1 MKEHDANANAII
13 FARAGC
19 GDQKGQSYVQK
30 QLERCRQF
38 AFSHNLNVQHEFS
51 CPGMAAWQGFD
62 TLLRFL
68 QQHPDCRHLI
78 VEKIDWLIRNL
89 CDFTALGR
97 LPIKI
102 HLVGEELLN
111 GEPATTRKA
120 PGVVAKKIG
129 KRLKRSAAIQLMLY
143 PRLAAK
149 SAIVSGSR
157 AAKLPLSSFCIK
169 AALKETAFVL
179 GCSISDLIPEE
190 ELRIYRRLR
199 F

>member
-19 GDQKGQSYVQK
+19 GDQNGQSYVQE

-38 AFSHNLNVQHEFS
+38 ALSHDLNVQHEFS
-51 CPGMAAWQGFD
+51 CPGIAAWQGFD

-78 VEKIDWLIRNL
+78 VEKIDRLIRNL
-89 CDFTALGR
+89 GDFTALER

-102 HLVGEELLN
+102 HFVEEESLDA
-111 GEPATTRKA
+111 EPATTRRA
-120 PGVVAKKIG
+120 PGVAAKNIG
-129 KRLKRSAAIQLMLY
+129 KRLKRGAATQVMLY

-149 SAIVSGSR
+149 SAIVAGSR
-157 AAKLPLSSFCIK
+157 AAKLPLSSFCIR

-179 GCSISDLIPEE
+179 GCSINDLIPEE
-190 ELRIYRRLR
+190 ELRIYSRRR